1 MDQYVPCREVQKVLK
16 IHYQTLY
23 RMEERGEIETI
34 RIGNRRMYNLAKF
47 LRQKGINNNKK
58 RKICYCR
65 VSSKKQKE
73 YLARQII
80 FMKNN
85 YKTHDIISDIGSGLN
100 MKRHGL
106 LKIIELA
113 INGEIE
119 ELVITYK
126 DRLARFNY
134 ELIEY
139 LIEKYSNGKI
149 IIVNKA
155 EEKTP
160 NEELVKDIISIMNV
174 YTAKINGLRKYKNQI
189 KEEIKKNETSF
200 SL

>member
-1 MDQYVPCREVQKVLK
+1 
-16 IHYQTLY
+16 
-23 RMEERGEIETI
+23 MEERGEIETI
-34 RIGNRRMYNLAKF
+34 KIGNRHMYNLAKI

-73 YLARQII
+73 DLTRQIM

-85 YKTHDIISDIGSGLN
+85 YKTYDIISDIGSGLN
-100 MKRHGL
+100 MKRPWL

-149 IIVNKA
+149 IVVNKA

-189 KEEIKKNETSF
+189 EDIKKNEISF